1 MKIVPVLKKEKF
13 EDAKEILDKEKINYK
28 EEKEFSL
35 FIRRGR
41 VIRTEPEEGS
51 EIKNSDEV
59 TVYVSKLWLFPFL
72 LFFIVLILLMFIN
85 IGISSIIT
93 NNRPLIES
101 KEDGWVKSNIVY
113 VKKDVDVSE
122 LESYMY
128 CVTENKS
135 SKKCD
140 WKETQ
145 EKSIEIAETGKWNV
159 FFKGK
164 YKNGKY
170 SFISNKEEVLID
182 NISPIIDSITKSVT
196 ANSFN
201 INVKARDKDSGIKNY
216 YYKIGNKE
224 YVEVKNNFVIKN
236 LEENTEYTITIK
248 VFDNALNSY
257 EVTFTER
264 TSNFNNGV
272 SNSEDNNDNSNT
284 ENTTNKSEIDN
295 PNYNNGTTVYPDSNP
310 DKTKPTGNLD
320 EENNTTKPIKT
331 TTTSS
336 GDKSTTTKPVSST
349 EQTIT
354 VKPTNT
360 TKPIKPE
367 LEIPKI
373 DLIDL
378 PAVFEYG
385 EKYQLPSHVEF
396 GPSGGNYS
404 CALDHD
410 WSKNVSSTEDF
421 AVGEYTVSC
430 KAISNTGTYAE
441 VSKDIKVI
449 VPNGED
455 EEWDGWIRLNI
466 YYPVGS
472 TNREWRLH
480 REGEIRGEDDDW
492 ESYTGPILVKVSD
505 IGNIYIRYDLD
516 GEKVIDVPNGKV
528 LVDISADKMTL
539 SGEEITNVKITYDK
553 NAKTKEYRI
562 NGGNWIQ
569 YEKEFSVG
577 ADTLIEA
584 RATKEEN
591 VYDAEGNVI
600 MQKTLVGEDA
610 LYISEKGESS
620 LNFGSVRID
629 INPDKEYLYEKTN
642 VSIDYEDDAIVR
654 MYKVDDSAWLDYT
667 GSFVVSANSTVYAYA
682 ESERTIDLDN
692 GVKRTGK
699 AVGRSQKTIFKSGEG
714 NPEGGDNP
722 DENYLHVNI
731 NSSHNRLLKGQKAT
745 ISIVSNEANSK
756 IYYSLDNKNYTLY
769 TNSFEVSANT
779 FIYAKAEYKGK
790 YAYDVKYIEAVSLSD
805 RLEGP
810 VISVSPTTLT
820 EKVTVDI
827 KTKEEAKNIYYS
839 VDGGSYQ
846 EYVNTFEVLKNSIIR
861 SYYINK
867 NDKKS
872 EVTYYYVQ
880 NIKQPNKPYVKIDA
894 SPSIY
899 LNEDIDSVIVT
910 ISGSDYDTLE
920 YSFNGIEYFR
930 YERPIQINQSKS
942 IYAKGTNKNGIT
954 IEKLNITTSI
964 APIPLEKL
972 DVAITLS
979 PEENEVQGLI
989 DKLEVSILYDER
1001 ATGRYYRIG
1010 NGDLREYNGPFEINE
1025 NTTVY
1030 AYALNTKG
1038 LGETSKQVNYLTT
1051 GISNPLIRINPTTP
1065 SPWVR
1070 VEIEYANTASIK
1082 KYKLDDGEW
1091 LDYFGPIEL
1100 ITNNT
1105 RISAYNED
1113 SLGHYGES
1121 EILVDNI
1128 IPKDNLTILDN
1139 GMYYLIKLNYPT
1151 MSNPSDREYKW
1162 KKDGEWKKY
1171 NPHGIVLIRPE
1182 YKDKV
1187 IGSDGVKIKDEN
1199 GKEII
1204 IKDDYYVLDVPLSE
1218 LSENIFMRWDL
1229 AKPNTPTFILST
1241 EEWTKEVTVAIN
1253 YDKVSVEK
1261 LYKIIY
1267 SDGEETDWLDYKNPI
1282 KISKED
1288 ATIYAKSINDV
1299 EIQSEIASKR
1309 ITNIDVIKPE
1319 IIDVNILEKGSS
1331 NFTIEV
1337 LAEDQSS
1344 KVDTY
1349 MYSLDGEEYITSKN
1363 NVYTFNKLKNNKEY
1377 QVYIKV
1383 TDKAGNISDAYQLS
1397 VTTTDIG
1404 DISYIL
1410 DNEGWAT
1417 EKELTISYPRDV
1429 YNGYSYQ
1436 YSLDL
1441 GESWELYEQPLKI
1454 TENNTIVVARVV
1466 DGDNIK
1472 VAASFTVSKIDKTI
1486 PTISLDGLPSIF
1498 SKDLEYVIPTSY
1510 TDGISGSNRVCKVP
1524 NSDVEYTNSSSLPVG
1539 EYTLTCE
1546 ITTGAGL
1553 TAQVSKDIK
1562 VTNIT
1567 VKGNSILDIIETKD
1581 LKSGYY
1587 DFEVLGTSVIYPVH
1601 MYVIEGDQRWSSDQI
1616 FGDAGDV
1623 ATKNDNARNMVV
1635 VKVKGNVTIEEG
1647 VTVRPYYDELYGGPK
1662 GFTMYVTGKLEN
1674 NGTIDNSHGAKAEGQ
1689 DVYLW
1694 KNADG
1699 TYEYVPALG
1708 AEGGSSETTSKTK
1721 GMDGI
1726 GRQTGGGGAGGTAS
1740 LNTSQGGKGTSYSGG
1755 SGGSYKANPPA
1766 SDIGGQGG
1774 GGYQGWGGGAGNPG
1788 GGTPGQDKIRYGSN
1802 GTGGLLVLYANEYKN
1817 NGKLTANGAR
1827 GGYGTSGGGGS
1838 GGGSINIFTNQNT
1851 GIDQLGVI
1859 TNTRYNEILGISKTI
1874 GGPEYDNMC
1883 PYGDCSAGD
1892 GTINIG
1898 EVRNGTYYDL
1908 KEIIEQDKEAYKNS
1922 VTKTGDS
1929 ILSII
1934 NEDIRSGY
1942 WFFKVNNEEYPVHM
1956 YVIEGD
1962 QRWSSDQIFGDAG
1975 DVATKNDN
1983 ARNMVV
1989 VKVKGNVTIE
1999 EGVTVRP
2006 YYDELYGG
2014 PKGFTMYVTGK
2025 LENNG
2030 TIDNSH
2036 GAKAEGQDV
2045 YLWKNADGTYEYVPA
2060 LGAEGGSS
2068 ETTSK
2073 TKGMDGIGRQT
2084 GGGGAGGTA
2093 SLNTSQGG
2101 KGTSYSGGSGG
2112 SYKANPPASDIGGQ
2126 GGGGYQGWG
2135 GGAGNPGGGTPGQ
2148 DKIRYGSN
2156 GTGGL
2161 LVLYA
2166 NEYKNNGKLTAN
2178 GARGG
2183 YGTSGGGGSGGGSIN
2198 IFTNQ
2203 NTGIDQL
2210 GVISVKGGS
2219 EYENAC
2225 VYGDCSAGNGTVTVT
2240 QIALQPTS
2248 MGYSELIDV
2257 NTVQAPKFHM
2267 DSFELSSTKEI
2278 TIDYPSGFI
2287 NEYSLDLGQTWI
2299 LYKEPIKID
2308 KNLTIIA
2315 RTRSSDNI
2323 LSVASLTV
2331 TKIISE
2337 KESSIL
2343 EFYQGDDY
2351 LIPTECLID
2360 DRYYKNIKDLETG
2373 SYKLVCGSESKQIII
2388 KKKEEITSMEVD

>member
-1 MKIVPVLKKEKF
+1 MKIVPVLKKERF
-13 EDAKEILDKEKINYK
+13 EDAKEILDKEKIKYK

-41 VIRTEPEEGS
+41 VIRTEPEERS
-51 EIKNSDEV
+51 EIKNNDEV
-59 TVYVSKLWLFPFL
+59 VVYVSKLWLFPFL

-113 VKKDVDVSE
+113 VKKDVDVNE
-122 LESYMY
+122 LDNYVY
-128 CVTENKS
+128 CVTKNKT

-145 EKSIEIAETGKWNV
+145 EKSIEIDETGKWNV

-264 TSNFNNGV
+264 TSNFNNGA
-272 SNSEDNNDNSNT
+272 SNSEDNNDNPNT

-295 PNYNNGTTVYPDSNP
+295 PNYNNGTTVYPNSNP

-336 GDKSTTTKPVSST
+336 NSDKSTTTKPVSST

-360 TKPIKPE
+360 TKPVEPE

-629 INPDKEYLYEKTN
+629 INPDKEYLNENEKTN
-642 VSIDYEDDAIVR
+642 VSIDYEEDAIVR

-1065 SPWVR
+1065 SLWVR
-1070 VEIEYANTASIK
+1070 VEIEYANTASVK

-1128 IPKDNLTILDN
+1128 IPKDNLTVLDN

-1299 EIQSEIASKR
+1299 EIQSEI
-1309 ITNIDVIKPE
+1309 VI
-1319 IIDVNILEKGSS
+1319 L
-1331 NFTIEV
+1331 
-1337 LAEDQSS
+1337 
-1344 KVDTY
+1344 
-1349 MYSLDGEEYITSKN
+1349 M
-1363 NVYTFNKLKNNKEY
+1363 
-1377 QVYIKV
+1377 
-1383 TDKAGNISDAYQLS
+1383 
-1397 VTTTDIG
+1397 
-1404 DISYIL
+1404 
-1410 DNEGWAT
+1410 
-1417 EKELTISYPRDV
+1417 
-1429 YNGYSYQ
+1429 
-1436 YSLDL
+1436 
-1441 GESWELYEQPLKI
+1441 
-1454 TENNTIVVARVV
+1454 
-1466 DGDNIK
+1466 
-1472 VAASFTVSKIDKTI
+1472 
-1486 PTISLDGLPSIF
+1486 
-1498 SKDLEYVIPTSY
+1498 
-1510 TDGISGSNRVCKVP
+1510 
-1524 NSDVEYTNSSSLPVG
+1524 
-1539 EYTLTCE
+1539 
-1546 ITTGAGL
+1546 
-1553 TAQVSKDIK
+1553 
-1562 VTNIT
+1562 
-1567 VKGNSILDIIETKD
+1567 
-1581 LKSGYY
+1581 
-1587 DFEVLGTSVIYPVH
+1587 
-1601 MYVIEGDQRWSSDQI
+1601 
-1616 FGDAGDV
+1616 
-1623 ATKNDNARNMVV
+1623 
-1635 VKVKGNVTIEEG
+1635 
-1647 VTVRPYYDELYGGPK
+1647 
-1662 GFTMYVTGKLEN
+1662 
-1674 NGTIDNSHGAKAEGQ
+1674 
-1689 DVYLW
+1689 
-1694 KNADG
+1694 
-1699 TYEYVPALG
+1699 
-1708 AEGGSSETTSKTK
+1708 
-1721 GMDGI
+1721 
-1726 GRQTGGGGAGGTAS
+1726 
-1740 LNTSQGGKGTSYSGG
+1740 
-1755 SGGSYKANPPA
+1755 
-1766 SDIGGQGG
+1766 
-1774 GGYQGWGGGAGNPG
+1774 
-1788 GGTPGQDKIRYGSN
+1788 
-1802 GTGGLLVLYANEYKN
+1802 
-1817 NGKLTANGAR
+1817 
-1827 GGYGTSGGGGS
+1827 
-1838 GGGSINIFTNQNT
+1838 
-1851 GIDQLGVI
+1851 
-1859 TNTRYNEILGISKTI
+1859 
-1874 GGPEYDNMC
+1874 
-1883 PYGDCSAGD
+1883 
-1892 GTINIG
+1892 
-1898 EVRNGTYYDL
+1898 
-1908 KEIIEQDKEAYKNS
+1908 
-1922 VTKTGDS
+1922 
-1929 ILSII
+1929 
-1934 NEDIRSGY
+1934 
-1942 WFFKVNNEEYPVHM
+1942 
-1956 YVIEGD
+1956 
-1962 QRWSSDQIFGDAG
+1962 
-1975 DVATKNDN
+1975 
-1983 ARNMVV
+1983 
-1989 VKVKGNVTIE
+1989 
-1999 EGVTVRP
+1999 
-2006 YYDELYGG
+2006 
-2014 PKGFTMYVTGK
+2014 
-2025 LENNG
+2025 
-2030 TIDNSH
+2030 
-2036 GAKAEGQDV
+2036 
-2045 YLWKNADGTYEYVPA
+2045 
-2060 LGAEGGSS
+2060 
-2068 ETTSK
+2068 
-2073 TKGMDGIGRQT
+2073 
-2084 GGGGAGGTA
+2084 
-2093 SLNTSQGG
+2093 
-2101 KGTSYSGGSGG
+2101 
-2112 SYKANPPASDIGGQ
+2112 
-2126 GGGGYQGWG
+2126 
-2135 GGAGNPGGGTPGQ
+2135 
-2148 DKIRYGSN
+2148 
-2156 GTGGL
+2156 
-2161 LVLYA
+2161 
-2166 NEYKNNGKLTAN
+2166 
-2178 GARGG
+2178 
-2183 YGTSGGGGSGGGSIN
+2183 
-2198 IFTNQ
+2198 
-2203 NTGIDQL
+2203 
-2210 GVISVKGGS
+2210 
-2219 EYENAC
+2219 
-2225 VYGDCSAGNGTVTVT
+2225 
-2240 QIALQPTS
+2240 
-2248 MGYSELIDV
+2248 
-2257 NTVQAPKFHM
+2257 
-2267 DSFELSSTKEI
+2267 
-2278 TIDYPSGFI
+2278 
-2287 NEYSLDLGQTWI
+2287 
-2299 LYKEPIKID
+2299 
-2308 KNLTIIA
+2308 
-2315 RTRSSDNI
+2315 
-2323 LSVASLTV
+2323 
-2331 TKIISE
+2331 
-2337 KESSIL
+2337 
-2343 EFYQGDDY
+2343 
-2351 LIPTECLID
+2351 
-2360 DRYYKNIKDLETG
+2360 
-2373 SYKLVCGSESKQIII
+2373 
-2388 KKKEEITSMEVD
+2388 